1 MREKNWTAPKKNI
14 ESKKVLRKIF
24 SNILFEIRS
33 ERLQALIFSSY
44 DEYVTIFSTGSLQG
58 RLGPKLRDIG
68 DENWYYPKKGKFN
81 NDFIHWTQH
90 FHKGQINSNGLI
102 GVFSSKKKKR
112 MKKRKNST

>member
-1 MREKNWTAPKKNI
+1 MAPKNNI
-14 ESKKVLRKIF
+14 ESKKVLRFQTLCLKK
-24 SNILFEIRS
+24 E
-33 ERLQALIFSSY
+33 QKALIFSSY
-44 DEYVTIFSTGSLQG
+44 DEHVTIFSTGSLQG

-112 MKKRKNST
+112 MKKRKKST

>member
-1 MREKNWTAPKKNI
+1 MAPKNNI

-24 SNILFEIRS
+24 SNILFKIRA
-33 ERLQALIFSSY
+33 ERLQQTLIFSSY
-44 DEYVTIFSTGSLQG
+44 DEHVTIFSTGSLQG

-81 NDFIHWTQH
+81 NNFIHWTQH
-90 FHKGQINSNGLI
+90 FPKGQINSNGLI